1 MSWLYWLCLYL
12 ILLIGRRW
20 REGFVNKGSW
30 VQQDIALYVSLLL
43 ISNTTVFFKVFKN
56 KGINLTEFFYLRSQ
70 CIPIPYP
77 WRPRFFGLRLHSRL
91 NWKLRKDWKRECFSI
106 FYQWVIILKPN
117 SFKVT
122 QKRHKSSSGNIPDKL
137 YQNHA
142 HVVALSF

>member
-12 ILLIGRRW
+12 ILLVGWRW

-30 VQQDIALYVSLLL
+30 VQSRYCIVVSLLL

-91 NWKLRKDWKRECFSI
+91 NWKLRKHWKRE
-106 FYQWVIILKPN
+106 WVIIFKSN

-122 QKRHKSSSGNIPDKL
+122 QKR
-137 YQNHA
+137 
-142 HVVALSF
+142 ALETCQTNYIKNMHML